1 MEPPDGRWMT
11 STEASAAE
19 RTLQLP
25 GRVEPGDLLA
35 RRFRIVRILARGGM
49 GLVLEA
55 MDEEL
60 RTPVALKLILPELA
74 ASPEAVERLRR
85 EVALARRITHPNVC
99 RVFEFFAAL
108 EARERRVFFT
118 MELLSG
124 ETLSERI
131 RSRGVIPL
139 PEALDYARQMAEA
152 LDAAHSQSVVHRDF
166 KSSNVLLVPAADR
179 GFRVVVADFGIAR
192 GLDSPHVDQGLTATH
207 SFLGT
212 PAYMAPEQVLGE
224 AAITPTTDTY
234 AFGVVLYEMV
244 TGTLPFQAETPL
256 ATAML
261 RLTCP
266 PPRAS
271 EKAPGLPAVW
281 DQVIARCL
289 SRAPV
294 DRFARPKDAVLS
306 LTGVQR
312 AARVSAG
319 ALPVESSSFVGRQE
333 ELARLGE
340 LLGGAGPRLLTLTG
354 PGGVGKTRLAIE
366 VARRLGG
373 EFEGG
378 VFFVN
383 LAPLTEPANVPQ
395 AIAGAVGL
403 KPNRDDALV
412 EQIASAIRGQVLF
425 VLDNFEHLAEAA
437 RVVGDLLRA
446 MPEAKALVTSRTLL
460 RLAGEHDFPLSGLAL
475 RTAEQAT
482 GQPARSDAIRLFA
495 ERARALF
502 PRFALGE
509 GNARDIQT
517 ICERLDGLP
526 LAIELAASRI
536 RVLEPRALVER
547 LQSAGGTLRTLT
559 AGARDTEARQRTLR
573 STIAW
578 SDQLLS
584 PAERRLFHRLGVF
597 ARACTLE
604 AASAVDDPNAHPDP
618 DVLEKISSLVDSSL
632 LVRIEQ
638 EGAESRFAM
647 LQTLREFAL
656 ESLPAS
662 ELAETRARHARHFL
676 DVAER
681 RAPEL
686 TGPAQLRHFDELEA
700 DHDELL
706 AALEWFRETGASSE
720 TLRLAVALGH
730 FWEVRGH
737 WLEGFRVLKAA
748 LDAAPAAPPLLL
760 SQGLH
765 WRGVLAWNLGELQHA
780 RECQEETLRLA
791 RGFGDPERLMDAL
804 LALYWTV
811 MYQGDL
817 QRGSELNDEA
827 LQLAARVGDRRLNA
841 LAVVNRA
848 WLACERGNLDEGERL
863 NEEAIGELRAYRDQS
878 TLLRHINCRGEIA
891 SMRGEWRT
899 AEAAC
904 TEALGLARVTKYR
917 RMISVASNSLAAIK
931 IQLGEPEAALE
942 LLRESVAAAR
952 ELGDPKREPLQL
964 LTLAQIH
971 ARRGDLRRSVLLL
984 AGARALLQ
992 SQGITLTMADKDIA
1006 REVETALRVLPA
1018 EERDRLEREGSVRS
1032 SRDLIQIG
1040 FEIPAS

>member
-1 MEPPDGRWMT
+1 MDTPDGRWLT
-11 STEASAAE
+11 STEASA
-19 RTLQLP
+19 P
-25 GRVEPGDLLA
+25 GRAQLSAGSVEPGDLLA
-35 RRFRIVRILARGGM
+35 QRFRIVRVLARGGM

-60 RTPVALKLILPELA
+60 RTPVALKLVLPELA
-74 ASPEAVERLRR
+74 ASPEAVDRLRR

-108 EARERRVFFT
+108 EAPRPWVFFT
-118 MELLSG
+118 MELLAG
-124 ETLSERI
+124 ETLSEQIHR
-131 RSRGVIPL
+131 RGVIPL
-139 PEALDYARQMAEA
+139 PEALEYARQMAEA
-152 LDAAHSQSVVHRDF
+152 LEAAHSQSVVHRDF
-166 KSSNVLLVPAADR
+166 KSSNVLLVPA
-179 GFRVVVADFGIAR
+179 GSGGVRVVVADFGIAR
-192 GLDSPHVDQGLTATH
+192 GLDASSVGHGLTGTH

-234 AFGVVLYEMV
+234 AFGIVLYEMV
-244 TGTLPFQAETPL
+244 TGCLPFVAETPL

-261 RLTCP
+261 RLTTP
-266 PPRAS
+266 APRAS
-271 EKAPGLPAVW
+271 DKVPGLPAIW
-281 DQVIARCL
+281 DQVIERCL

-312 AARVSAG
+312 TSRSAAG
-319 ALPVESSSFVGRQE
+319 ALPVESSTFVGRQD
-333 ELARLGE
+333 ELARLE
-340 LLGGAGPRLLTLTG
+340 QLLEGTGPRLLTLTG
-354 PGGVGKTRLAIE
+354 PGGVGKTRLATE
-366 VARRLGG
+366 AARRLGRAFG
-373 EFEGG
+373 GG

-383 LAPLTEPANVPQ
+383 LAPLTDPASVLQ

-403 KPNRDDALV
+403 KPNRDDALT
-412 EQIASAIRGQVLF
+412 EQIAASARGPTLF
-425 VLDNFEHLAEAA
+425 VLDNFEHLTEAS

-446 MPEAKALVTSRTLL
+446 MPEAKALITSRTLL
-460 RLAGEHDFPLSGLAL
+460 RLAGEHDFPVSGLAV
-475 RTAEQAT
+475 
-482 GQPARSDAIRLFA
+482 DAVRLFT
-495 ERARALF
+495 ERARALS
-502 PRFALGE
+502 PRFALDE
-509 GNARDIQT
+509 GNSRDVQT
-517 ICERLDGLP
+517 ICDRLDGLP

-536 RVLEPRALVER
+536 RVLEPRALLER
-547 LQSAGGTLRTLT
+547 LRSTGGRLRTLT

-584 PAERRLFHRLGVF
+584 GSEQRLFHRLGVF
-597 ARACTLE
+597 VRAFTLE
-604 AASAVDDPNAHPDP
+604 AAAAVDDPTSPSDP
-618 DVLEKISSLVDSSL
+618 DVLEKISSLLDNSL

-656 ESLPAS
+656 ESLPVA
-662 ELAETRARHARHFL
+662 ELTQTRARHARYFL
-676 DVAER
+676 ELAER

-706 AALEWFRETGASSE
+706 TALDWFRENGTSAE

-737 WLEGFRVLKAA
+737 WLEGFRVLTGA
-748 LDAAPAAPPLLL
+748 LEAAPTAPPLLRA
-760 SQGLH
+760 QGLL
-765 WRGVLAWNLGELQHA
+765 WQGVLAWNLGDLQHA
-780 RECQEETLRLA
+780 RECQEESLA
-791 RGFGDPERLMDAL
+791 LVRGLGGPEQLMDAL

-827 LQLAARVGDRRLNA
+827 LALAARVGDRRLNA

-863 NEEAIGELRAYRDQS
+863 NEDAIAELRAYRDQS
-878 TLLRHINCRGEIA
+878 SLLRHINCRGEIA
-891 SMRGEWRT
+891 SMQGEWRK

-904 TEALGLARVTKYR
+904 SEALGLARVTKYR
-917 RMISVASNSLAAIK
+917 RMISVASNDLATVK
-931 IQLGEPEAALE
+931 IQLGELDSALD

-952 ELGDPKREPLQL
+952 ELGDPKREPFQL
-964 LTLAQIH
+964 LTLARVH
-971 ARRGDLRRSVLLL
+971 TRRGDLRRAALLL

-992 SQGITLTMADKDIA
+992 SHGMVLTMADKDLA
-1006 REVETALRVLPA
+1006 REVEAALEVLPA
-1018 EERDRLEREGSVRS
+1018 EEREQLRREGTLRS
-1032 SRDLIQIG
+1032 SRELMQLG
-1040 FEIPAS
+1040 FERVH